1 MRTVLL
7 AIVLVACGAPQ
18 VRTEEDLSES
28 IRQFNEGVR
37 WERFAVAASSIP
49 PPQRSQ
55 FVDDMDER
63 ATDLKITDYEVVR
76 VDPRGRT
83 EASVHI
89 KLSWYK
95 ASEGTVRET
104 HALQTWERH
113 GKAWWMVDE
122 SRLRGA
128 EMPGLAE
135 PVGGPGEAREAKDT
149 PKAVMKD

>member
-7 AIVLVACGAPQ
+7 AFAIASGLGLGIGLLACGAPQ
-18 VRTEEDLSES
+18 VRTEEDLSDS
-28 IRQFNEGVR
+28 IRQFNDGVR

-49 PPQRSQ
+49 PAQRSQ

-63 ATDLKITDYEVVR
+63 ASDLKITDYEVVR

-95 ASEGTVRET
+95 ASEGTVHET

-122 SRLRGA
+122 SRMRGA
-128 EMPGLAE
+128 EMPGLSE
-135 PVGGPGEAREAKDT
+135 PV
-149 PKAVMKD
+149 PKTMKD